1 MGLHLFSVDSH
12 CLCGNIGSNSVSLQ
26 EYDGNGVF
34 LVKVSKIFQ
43 IRKFPL
49 LAFSFGRVN
58 FFGVLMLRI
67 SNHHVSRITSILLLF
82 EFSAAF
88 GAVYLGTIIRLFGSE
103 NNIDSVSEQFLLT
116 ACIIS
121 LTIVFSMS
129 ALGMYQLSFREGIRN
144 TFLRLMPSLALALAL
159 VTLIFYMFPTFYL
172 GRGAIGLIFVIAT
185 VGILF
190 VRLLVF
196 KSSESS
202 LLRSRIIFLG
212 TGAMAQECHELAIS
226 NIGHH
231 EYDIIGFVPVVNEER
246 KVLTKYVLP
255 SEQSVASLAA
265 KHNADVIVVAVQNR
279 RGGQFPIQDL
289 LNCKLRGTRVIDAAA
304 FIEREAC
311 QLRVETLQPGWLVFG
326 DGFNQNFM
334 RRLIK
339 KLFDM
344 SVSAI
349 IFLISLPV
357 MLITTIL
364 IFLEDRGPIFYQQE
378 RVGKNGKTY
387 MVLKFRSM
395 GINAEKPGTPQWASA
410 NDPRTTRIGKIIRQL
425 RIDELPQI
433 INVLRGEMSFVGP
446 RPERPYFVDQLCKD
460 IPFYNMRHSVKPGIT
475 GMAQVRYAYGASVE
489 DSKQKLQYDLYYVK
503 NNSLFLDILI
513 LFETVQVVLLGKGAR

>member
-1 MGLHLFSVDSH
+1 
-12 CLCGNIGSNSVSLQ
+12 
-26 EYDGNGVF
+26 
-34 LVKVSKIFQ
+34 
-43 IRKFPL
+43 
-49 LAFSFGRVN
+49 
-58 FFGVLMLRI
+58 MLRI

-82 EFSAAF
+82 EFGVSL
-88 GAVYLGTIIRLFGSE
+88 GSVYLGTFIRMIGNHGANSSISE
-103 NNIDSVSEQFLLT
+103 EFFLT
-116 ACIIS
+116 AWVLS

-129 ALGMYQLSFREGIRN
+129 ALGMYQLNFREGIRN
-144 TFLRLMPSLALALAL
+144 TFLRLMPSMALALAL
-159 VTLIFYMFPTFYL
+159 VTLIFYIFPILYL
-172 GRGAIGLIFVIAT
+172 GRGAIGLIFVIAAI
-185 VGILF
+185 GILF
-190 VRLLVF
+190 IRVLVF

-212 TGAMAQECHELAIS
+212 SGAMAQECHELAIS

-231 EYDIIGFVPVVNEER
+231 DYDIIGFVPVEHEDC
-246 KVLTKYVLP
+246 KVLTKYLL
-255 SEQSVASLAA
+255 SADQSIASIAA
-265 KHNADVIVVAVQNR
+265 KHNADEIVVAVQNR

-289 LNCKLRGTRVIDAAA
+289 LNCKLRGLRVIDAAA

-311 QLRVETLQPGWLVFG
+311 QLRVESLQPGWLVFG

-334 RRLIK
+334 RRFIK

-344 SVSAI
+344 SVSV
-349 IFLISLPV
+349 LISIITLPI
-357 MLITTIL
+357 MLVTTLL

-378 RVGKNGKTY
+378 RVGKNGRTY

-410 NDPRTTRIGKIIRQL
+410 NDPRTTRIGKIIRKL

-446 RPERPYFVDQLCKD
+446 RPERPFFVEQLCKE